1 MVNFNH
7 DFPFFLG
14 AGEDL
19 RVTDLRSS
27 LSFLKCIIPALQTIL
42 ASILAAQVVN

>member
-1 MVNFNH
+1 MVNFNY

-14 AGEDL
+14 AREDL
-19 RVTDLRSS
+19 RVTDFRNS

-42 ASILAAQVVN
+42 ASILAVQVVN

>member
-14 AGEDL
+14 AREDL
-19 RVTDLRSS
+19 RVTDFRSP
-27 LSFLKCIIPALQTIL
+27 LLCQACLEAHLF
-42 ASILAAQVVN
+42 N